1 MSLSLLMTVLKFLEK
16 TRFHVICDTSRFVTH
31 AVIYVLY
38 TRPAIMTVFRGLL
51 ALFQISFVDPLSAST
66 PPYSRSICHFCY

>member
-1 MSLSLLMTVLKFLEK
+1 MSLSPLMTVLKFLEK

-31 AVIYVLY
+31 AVMY
-38 TRPAIMTVFRGLL
+38 TRPAIMAVFRGLL
-51 ALFQISFVDPLSAST
+51 ALFQISFVDPVLSGAST